1 MISNPV
7 RPQSQ
12 IKLVSNFSSGRDC
25 GDCECCETS
34 AGEPVASRD
43 SSDHPLSNE
52 IQPVD
57 PVDGPD
63 VVVDYDSEDDRPLV
77 PPPPV
82 APSDPAAQRP
92 PRARAL
98 PQPVN
103 PTREERA
110 LHRLTHIP
118 YQTWCSHCVKCRGR
132 NLPHRRLAAL
142 PADGVLPVVAMDL
155 GFLKRLEADKNIP
168 FIVARDTKTKITFA
182 HLLEGKSTTAEA
194 YSAYVCTSLLN
205 DLRFLDYKK
214 VILKSDQERSMKA
227 LQERIRQ
234 MRTASNEQTL
244 VENSPVGESQSNGFV
259 EEAIK
264 DVEEMVGTLLISLEE
279 KIDARLPQESPII
292 AWCIEYAA
300 TLLNYFN
307 EGKDGKTPL
316 ERHRGLKHDR
326 PVAEFGECVLYLPLD
341 RTSHPV
347 HCPEPRYEDGI
358 WLGMDVR
365 TTEVLIGTPSGIVRA
380 RSVRRRPEEERFS
393 AQELL
398 KISGTPWN
406 PTPGIDARQLSA
418 AALLPPE
425 VITDEGL
432 ADDPPPPPVEPG
444 LTGRRTQL
452 KKSDFEAHGYTPG
465 CPGCSKLEYDGIAR
479 TGHNEICRKRMEDLL
494 SQTNEGKSR
503 VDHGYQRVAT
513 AAMRDYEREQ
523 RRKTATATAPA
534 EPDPVPDTA
543 PAVPGPDVVVD
554 DAPAR
559 DRAGS
564 TATEDRSSKR
574 ARESGGDAIPPWLA
588 RAHLQARA
596 QELRAAAGIPTRASA
611 SSTPATVATSSSS
624 AAMNTASVP
633 DPRGSKRTGD
643 GDDLARDD
651 LDRQDETHDVPDAG
665 MNSLDKRKPKWP
677 YYSEAPRRHDA
688 DVQKVLSA

>member
-7 RPQSQ
+7 RPKSQ

-34 AGEPVASRD
+34 AGEPVASED
-43 SSDHPLSNE
+43 SSIHPISNE

-57 PVDGPD
+57 PVGMDADGPD
-63 VVVDYDSEDDRPLV
+63 VAVDHDSEDDRPLV
-77 PPPPV
+77 PPPPA
-82 APSDPAAQRP
+82 APLDPAARRP

-103 PTREERA
+103 PTRDERA

-118 YQTWCSHCVKCRGR
+118 YETWCSHCVKCRGR

-142 PADGVLPVVAMDL
+142 PADGVVPVVAMDL
-155 GFLKRLEADKNIP
+155 GFLKRLEADRNIP

-182 HLLEGKSTTAEA
+182 HLLEGKSTTAEP

-279 KIDARLPQESPII
+279 KIDGRLPQESPII

-300 TLLNYFN
+300 TLLNYFK

-326 PVAEFGECVLYLPLD
+326 PVAEFGERVLYLPLD
-341 RTSHPV
+341 RKSHPV
-347 HCPEPRYEDGI
+347 QCPEPRYEDGI

-393 AQELL
+393 AQELSN
-398 KISGTPWN
+398 ISGTPWN

-418 AALLPPE
+418 AAVLPPE
-425 VITDEGL
+425 VITDEVL

-452 KKSDFEAHGYTPG
+452 KKSDFETHGYTPG
-465 CPGCSKLEYDGIAR
+465 CPGCSKLEYDGVAR
-479 TGHNEICRKRMEDLL
+479 SGHNEICRKRMEDLL
-494 SQTNEGKSR
+494 SQTSEGKTR

-523 RRKTATATAPA
+523 RQKAAATPA
-534 EPDPVPDTA
+534 VPA
-543 PAVPGPDVVVD
+543 PAVDPAPAAPDVVVD
-554 DAPAR
+554 DSSTRAR
-559 DRAGS
+559 ADSA
-564 TATEDRSSKR
+564 ATEDRSSKR
-574 ARESGGDAIPPWLA
+574 AREVGGDSVPPWLA
-588 RAHLQARA
+588 RVHLLARA
-596 QELRAAAGIPTRASA
+596 QQLRTDAGITASA
-611 SSTPATVATSSSS
+611 SASGAPATVA
-624 AAMNTASVP
+624 P
-633 DPRGSKRTGD
+633 F
-643 GDDLARDD
+643 
-651 LDRQDETHDVPDAG
+651 
-665 MNSLDKRKPKWP
+665 
-677 YYSEAPRRHDA
+677 
-688 DVQKVLSA
+688 